1 MTPKQDIASGARPWS
16 QTQPQHVGLF
26 TRTAAR
32 APGFT
37 KLRRDESH
45 TAALGSSIP
54 TGLCHPAQGCEA
66 RATLGHPSN
75 SLSYPNGVASLF
87 CRNVLQPLQGCESS
101 GSKPRI
107 ARASQPWAKG
117 WNPFGIHRSAACI
130 AALIAFALFAQPF
143 VARAET
149 VSIVLPTNAA
159 ARVEFGAEKLVEAL
173 KAVKLDAEILRS
185 DSGSNQKIL
194 VNRWPDR
201 QGAREG
207 FSFALGGNNDVS
219 ISSAEDSG
227 TLYGCLELARRIR
240 AEGKLP
246 LTANFSDKPAMT
258 LRGTCVGMQKTTILP
273 GRKVYEYPYTPE
285 LFPWFYDKELWGEYL
300 DSLVANRMNT
310 LYLWNGH
317 PFASLVKLKDYPE
330 AVEVPDAVFAQNVEM
345 FHWLTTECDKRGI
358 WLVQMFYNIFLPK
371 PLAEKHG
378 VSTQLPAPTPLAS
391 DYTRKSIAEFVKQ
404 YPNVGLMVCLGEALQ
419 GTENQIN
426 WATNTILPG
435 VIDGMKAA
443 GLKEQPPVVIRTH
456 AMNPEA
462 IMPACFTVY
471 SNLFTETKYNG
482 ESLTTYEPRGKAAE
496 THRNMAKLG
505 PHLVNVHI
513 LSNLEPF
520 RYGATEFIRKS
531 MLASRD
537 RLHASGLHLYPLA
550 YWNWPYSPDIADPPL
565 KQWERDWI
573 WFEAWA
579 RYAWNPDVPAA
590 EDRAYW
596 VGRLADFYG
605 CDTNAA
611 GKILAAYNDAGEVA
625 PMLVRRFGIT
635 EGNRQTLSL
644 GMTLDQLVNPKKYG
658 AIEELWLSQAPPGER
673 LDEYVRK
680 ELNKETHVGET
691 PEQVT
696 ENCMTASDWA
706 DRALR
711 QAADSVSQHKE
722 EFLRLANDVTC
733 IRLLAG
739 SYVCKF
745 HAAKDVLTYQNTKDR
760 KYLEY
765 ALTTLCQSLRRF
777 RTLAEETTNTYH
789 FANSM
794 QTGHR
799 KIPFP
804 GAANGVGT
812 NYHWTQVL
820 PLYEK
825 ELADFKAQVA
835 ELKDSK
841 RAGSETGAPIAAW
854 PATKIKLI
862 STNAETYE
870 VKLGARPFADRKYTL
885 TELAPEL
892 NGLTGIRFSHEEAK
906 NGRYVPVEFE
916 VTEPVRVLIGYFQNE
931 RDLWLQV
938 PNLDFASHAD
948 ERGGVDPVL
957 RNAVAIDECPN
968 VNVHAFRY
976 EPGRYKL
983 ELIGKGSFVVLG
995 VVPQSVELKKRDAK
1009 LGMK

>member
-1 MTPKQDIASGARPWS
+1 MIACLVW
-16 QTQPQHVGLF
+16 GLF
-26 TRTAAR
+26 
-32 APGFT
+32 
-37 KLRRDESH
+37 S
-45 TAALGSSIP
+45 
-54 TGLCHPAQGCEA
+54 
-66 RATLGHPSN
+66 
-75 SLSYPNGVASLF
+75 
-87 CRNVLQPLQGCESS
+87 
-101 GSKPRI
+101 
-107 ARASQPWAKG
+107 
-117 WNPFGIHRSAACI
+117 
-130 AALIAFALFAQPF
+130 
-143 VARAET
+143 ARAET
-149 VSIVLPTNAA
+149 VSIVIPSNAA
-159 ARVEFGAEKLVEAL
+159 PRVKFGAEKLAEAL
-173 KAVKLDAEILRS
+173 KAVKLDAVVSSATGASRPRILLQLPYRS
-185 DSGSNQKIL
+185 DLG
-194 VNRWPDR
+194 
-201 QGAREG
+201 REG
-207 FSFALGGNNDVS
+207 FRLALLKDNDIAV
-219 ISSAEDSG
+219 AAADDSG
-227 TLYGCLELARRIR
+227 LLYGSLELARRIR
-240 AEGKLP
+240 AAGKLP
-246 LTANFSDKPAMT
+246 NDLNFSDTPAMT

-285 LFPWFYDKELWGEYL
+285 LFPWFYDKALWREYL
-300 DSLVANRMNT
+300 DFLVANRMNT

-330 AVEVPDAVFAQNVEM
+330 AIEVPPDVFEKNVEM
-345 FHWLTTECDKRGI
+345 FHWLTSECDKRGI

-378 VSTQLPAPTPLAS
+378 VSTQLAASTPLAS

-435 VIDGMKAA
+435 VLDGMRAA

-531 MLASRD
+531 IIASRD

-550 YWNWPYSPDIADPPL
+550 YWNWPYSPDIANPPL

-611 GKILAAYNDAGEVA
+611 GNILDAYNAAGEVA

-644 GMTLDQLVNPKKYG
+644 GMTLDQLVNPKRYG
-658 AIEELWLSQAPPGER
+658 AITELWESQAPPGER

-680 ELNKETHVGET
+680 EWNDEPHVGET
-691 PEQVT
+691 PKQVT
-696 ENCMTASDWA
+696 ESCMIASD
-706 DRALR
+706 RANR
-711 QAADSVSQHKE
+711 AMRRAADSITKHKE
-722 EFLRLANDVTC
+722 EFLRLLNDVTC
-733 IRLLAG
+733 IGLLAS
-739 SYVCKF
+739 SYICKVE
-745 HAAKDVLTYQNTKDR
+745 AAEDVLNYQTSKDE

-765 ALTTLCQSLRRF
+765 ASTTLDHSLRRF
-777 RTLAEETTNTYH
+777 RALTAMTTNSYH

-812 NYHWTQVL
+812 NYHWMQVL

-825 ELADFKAQVA
+825 ELADFKAHVE
-835 ELKDSK
+835 ELKK
-841 RAGSETGAPIAAW
+841 PKPAGSETGAPIAAW
-854 PATKIKLI
+854 PAAKFKLI

-885 TELAPEL
+885 NELAPEL

-931 RDLWLQV
+931 RELWLQV

-948 ERGGVDPVL
+948 ERGGIDVIL
-957 RNAVAIDECPN
+957 RNAAAIDECPN

-976 EPGRYKL
+976 EPGRHKL

-995 VVPQSVELKKRDAK
+995 VVPQSVELKKRDAR

>member
-1 MTPKQDIASGARPWS
+1 MQPRSTARI
-16 QTQPQHVGLF
+16 V
-26 TRTAAR
+26 
-32 APGFT
+32 
-37 KLRRDESH
+37 
-45 TAALGSSIP
+45 
-54 TGLCHPAQGCEA
+54 
-66 RATLGHPSN
+66 
-75 SLSYPNGVASLF
+75 
-87 CRNVLQPLQGCESS
+87 
-101 GSKPRI
+101 
-107 ARASQPWAKG
+107 
-117 WNPFGIHRSAACI
+117 I
-130 AALIAFALFAQPF
+130 AALVTAVILSTFSSP
-143 VARAET
+143 AET
-149 VSIVLPTNAA
+149 VSIVIASNASP
-159 ARVEFGAEKLVEAL
+159 RVSFGAERLAEA
-173 KAVKLDAEILRS
+173 VRSIGMDARTARLTDTNLTKQLIFVRTQRDEFA
-185 DSGSNQKIL
+185 SNYECTSSSQSTT
-194 VNRWPDR
+194 VTNTT
-201 QGAREG
+201 REG
-207 FSFALGGNNDVS
+207 FSLEKCGAYFVHGSD
-219 ISSAEDSG
+219 DSG
-227 TLYGCLELARRIR
+227 AMYGCLELAKQIR
-240 AEGKLP
+240 AGGKLP
-246 LTANFSDKPAMT
+246 DATIAKFSSKPAMT
-258 LRGTCVGMQKTTILP
+258 LRGTCVGMQKTYILP

-285 LFPWFYDKELWGEYL
+285 LFPWFYDKVLWTEYL

-330 AVEVPDAVFAQNVEM
+330 AVEVSPEVFAQNVEM
-345 FHWLTTECDKRGI
+345 FHWLTRECDKRGI

-378 VSTQLPAPTPLAS
+378 VSTQLAAPTPLAS

-404 YPNVGLMVCLGEALQ
+404 YPNVGLMICLGEALQ

-435 VIDGMKAA
+435 VLDGMKAA

-496 THRNMAKLG
+496 THRNMAKFG

-520 RYGATEFIRKS
+520 RYGAQRFIKKC
-531 MLASRD
+531 MQASRD
-537 RLHASGLHLYPLA
+537 RLGASGLHLYPLA
-550 YWNWPYSPDIADPPL
+550 YWNWPYSPDIANPPL

-573 WFEAWA
+573 WFEAWG
-579 RYAWNPDVPAA
+579 RYAWNPDVPEA

-596 VGRLADFYG
+596 IGRLADFYG

-611 GKILAAYNDAGEVA
+611 GKILDAYNDAGEVA
-625 PMLVRRFGIT
+625 PMLIRRFGIT

-644 GMTLDQLVNPKKYG
+644 GMTLDQLVNPKRYN
-658 AIEELWLSQAPPGER
+658 AISELWESQAPPGER

-680 ELNKETHVGET
+680 EWNKEPHIGET
-691 PEQVT
+691 PKSVIADCLKFSSNAVASAKSIASQVT
-696 ENCMTASDWA
+696 RNTGEFSRMQNDAECIQLMALNYSAKMETALRVLRNSYSEDVAQMETASK
-706 DRALR
+706 LLG
-711 QAADSVSQHKE
+711 VS
-722 EFLRLANDVTC
+722 
-733 IRLLAG
+733 
-739 SYVCKF
+739 
-745 HAAKDVLTYQNTKDR
+745 
-760 KYLEY
+760 LEY
-765 ALTTLCQSLRRF
+765 LALLELQTKK
-777 RTLAEETTNTYH
+777 TYD

-804 GAANGVGT
+804 GATSGVGT
-812 NYHWTQVL
+812 NYHWSQVL

-835 ELKDSK
+835 GLKNPPTQAVAAIS
-841 RAGSETGAPIAAW
+841 AW
-854 PATKIKLI
+854 PAAKFKLI

-870 VKLGARPFADRKYTL
+870 VKLGARPFADRKYNI

-892 NGLTGIRFSHEEAK
+892 NGLTGIRFSHEAAK

-916 VTEPVRVLIGYFQNE
+916 VTEPVRMLVGYFQNE

-957 RNAVAIDECPN
+957 RNAAAVDECPN

-995 VVPQSVELKKRDAK
+995 VVPQSIELKKRDAK
-1009 LGMK
+1009 LGAK

>member
-1 MTPKQDIASGARPWS
+1 MPPSSRARNLVAVLIGLAVLLAVNSHAETISIVIAS
-16 QTQPQHVGLF
+16 
-26 TRTAAR
+26 
-32 APGFT
+32 
-37 KLRRDESH
+37 
-45 TAALGSSIP
+45 
-54 TGLCHPAQGCEA
+54 
-66 RATLGHPSN
+66 
-75 SLSYPNGVASLF
+75 
-87 CRNVLQPLQGCESS
+87 
-101 GSKPRI
+101 
-107 ARASQPWAKG
+107 
-117 WNPFGIHRSAACI
+117 
-130 AALIAFALFAQPF
+130 
-143 VARAET
+143 
-149 VSIVLPTNAA
+149 NAA
-159 ARVEFGAEKLVEAL
+159 PRVEFGAERIAEAL
-173 KAVKLDAEILRS
+173 TAVKLNATIVRS
-185 DSGSNQKIL
+185 DAKKLSAVMSAQMPEAKGGRKIYVSRL
-194 VNRWPDR
+194 RTGWE
-201 QGAREG
+201 RE
-207 FSFALGGNNDVS
+207 SFVVSQRMDGNNVGVMAND
-219 ISSAEDSG
+219 DSG
-227 TLYGCLELARRIR
+227 VLYGCLELAKRIR
-240 AEGKLP
+240 ASGKLP
-246 LTANFSDKPAMT
+246 EGMDIHDGPKMT
-258 LRGTCVGMQKTTILP
+258 LRGTCVGMQKTYILP

-285 LFPWFYDKELWGEYL
+285 LFPWFYNKALWTEYL

-330 AVEVPDAVFAQNVEM
+330 AVEVSPEVFAQNVEM
-345 FHWLTTECDKRGI
+345 FHWLTSECDKRGI

-371 PLAEKHG
+371 PLADKHG
-378 VSTQLPAPTPLAS
+378 VSTQLAAPTPLAS

-435 VIDGMKAA
+435 VLDGMKDA

-520 RYGATEFIRKS
+520 RYGAQRFIKKC
-531 MLASRD
+531 MQASRD
-537 RLHASGLHLYPLA
+537 QLGASGLHLYPLA
-550 YWNWPYSPDIADPPL
+550 YWNWPYSPDIANPPL

-579 RYAWNPDVPAA
+579 RYAWNPDVPEA

-611 GKILAAYNDAGEVA
+611 GKILDAYNDAGEVA
-625 PMLVRRFGIT
+625 PMLIRRFGIT

-644 GMTLDQLVNPKKYG
+644 GMTLDQLVNPQRYN
-658 AIEELWLSQAPPGER
+658 AVRDLWESMAPPGER
-673 LDEYVRK
+673 LDEYVTK
-680 ELNKETHVGET
+680 EKAKQLHSGET
-691 PEQVT
+691 PVSVISGAAAFIMDADKAIKLVAPAVT
-696 ENCMTASDWA
+696 RNQAEFSRFTNDINCISSLAA
-706 DRALR
+706 FFALKLP
-711 QAADSVSQHKE
+711 AA
-722 EFLRLANDVTC
+722 
-733 IRLLAG
+733 
-739 SYVCKF
+739 
-745 HAAKDVLTYQNTKDR
+745 AAMIFQ
-760 KYLEY
+760 
-765 ALTTLCQSLRRF
+765 QG
-777 RTLAEETTNTYH
+777 TTNELDVKTVERGLAASTEAFAQLTKLTEKTYR

-825 ELADFKAQVA
+825 ELADFKTQVA
-835 ELKDSK
+835 ELKNPK
-841 RAGSETGAPIAAW
+841 RAGREVGAPTAAW
-854 PATKIKLI
+854 PAAKFKLI

-870 VKLGARPFADRKYTL
+870 VKLGARPFADRKYTI

-892 NGLTGIRFSHEEAK
+892 SGLTGIRFSHEEAK
-906 NGRYVPVEFE
+906 NHRHVPVEFE
-916 VTEPVRVLIGYFQNE
+916 VTEPVRVLIGYFQSE

-995 VVPQSVELKKRDAK
+995 VVPQSVELKKRDVK
-1009 LGMK
+1009 LGVK

>member
-1 MTPKQDIASGARPWS
+1 MI
-16 QTQPQHVGLF
+16 GLF
-26 TRTAAR
+26 ATA
-32 APGFT
+32 
-37 KLRRDESH
+37 H
-45 TAALGSSIP
+45 T
-54 TGLCHPAQGCEA
+54 
-66 RATLGHPSN
+66 
-75 SLSYPNGVASLF
+75 
-87 CRNVLQPLQGCESS
+87 
-101 GSKPRI
+101 
-107 ARASQPWAKG
+107 
-117 WNPFGIHRSAACI
+117 
-130 AALIAFALFAQPF
+130 F

-149 VSIVLPTNAA
+149 VSIVIASNAA
-159 ARVEFGAEKLVEAL
+159 PRVVFGAEKIAAAL
-173 KAVKLDAEILRS
+173 KAVKLDAAIVRS
-185 DSGSNQKIL
+185 DTAPSPKIWINPTAHIGG
-194 VNRWPDR
+194 VIIP
-201 QGAREG
+201 QGATQSEVASLLRGITEKESYGITPSKSDG
-207 FSFALGGNNDVS
+207 FPIITGAD
-219 ISSAEDSG
+219 DSG
-227 TLYGCLELARRIR
+227 RLYGCLELARRIR
-240 AEGKLP
+240 EAGKLP
-246 LTANFSDKPAMT
+246 AGINFSDKPAMT
-258 LRGTCVGMQKTTILP
+258 LRGTCVGMQKTYILP
-273 GRKVYEYPYTPE
+273 GHKVYEYPYTPE
-285 LFPWFYDKELWGEYL
+285 LFPWFYDKELWREYL

-330 AVEVPDAVFAQNVEM
+330 AVEVSPEVFTENVEM
-345 FHWLTTECDKRGI
+345 FHWLTTECDRRGI

-378 VSTQLPAPTPLAS
+378 VSTQLAAPTPLAS

-419 GTENQIN
+419 GTENQIV

-435 VIDGMKAA
+435 VLDGMRAA

-496 THRNMAKLG
+496 THRNMANLG

-531 MLASRD
+531 MIASRD
-537 RLHASGLHLYPLA
+537 KLGASGLHLYPLA
-550 YWNWPYSPDIADPPL
+550 YWNWPYSPDIANPPL

-579 RYAWNPDVPAA
+579 RYAWNPDVAA
-590 EDRAYW
+590 AKDRAYW
-596 VGRLADFYG
+596 VGRIAEHFG
-605 CDTNAA
+605 CESREAA
-611 GKILAAYNDAGEVA
+611 GRILDAYNNAGEVA
-625 PMLVRRFGIT
+625 PMLIRRFGIT

-644 GMTLDQLVNPKKYG
+644 GMTLDQLVNPKRYN
-658 AIEELWLSQAPPGER
+658 AISELWESQAPPGER

-680 ELNKETHVGET
+680 EFANEPHAGET
-691 PEQVT
+691 PYFVRNEA
-696 ENCMTASDWA
+696 AS
-706 DRALR
+706 RAR
-711 QAADSVSQHKE
+711 SAA
-722 EFLRLANDVTC
+722 
-733 IRLLAG
+733 RLLEISSHWVTKNREDYNRLKNDFVCIAEMSW
-739 SYVCKF
+739 SYAMKA
-745 HAAKDVLTYQNTKDR
+745 HAAEFFMRYQQTSYAPSLDEAGFHLNESLKSFRILAAITK
-760 KYLEY
+760 
-765 ALTTLCQSLRRF
+765 
-777 RTLAEETTNTYH
+777 TNYH

-812 NYHWTQVL
+812 NYHWSQVL

-825 ELADFKAQVA
+825 EMSDFPAYVEAMITPK
-835 ELKDSK
+835 L
-841 RAGSETGAPIAAW
+841 AGSEIGAEIAAW
-854 PATKIKLI
+854 PAAKFKLI
-862 STNAETYE
+862 STNGETYE

-892 NGLTGIRFSHEEAK
+892 NGLTGIRLAHEEAK

-931 RDLWLQV
+931 RELWLQV

-948 ERGGVDPVL
+948 ERGGIDVVL
-957 RNAVAIDECPN
+957 RNAAAIDECPN

-995 VVPQSVELKKRDAK
+995 FVPQSVELKKRDAK